1 MAKRR
6 DRVTRSSKRIEQA
19 YGRKTPVKVS
29 HVRGIT
35 DTEKTMARPRG
46 RRGVRA
52 RARYQRAIAMM
63 QRQPVGGTITNS

>member
-19 YGRKTPVKVS
+19 YGRKTPVKVTN
-29 HVRGIT
+29 VRGIT
-35 DTEKTMARPRG
+35 DTERTMARSRG

-52 RARYQRAIAMM
+52 RARYQRALARM
-63 QRQPVGGTITNS
+63 QAQPSGGTMTNS